1 MPRLANHYHNEIE
14 SKSDSC
20 KSLSQSGTATRPPPS
35 QRRRQRRCE
44 CHCGHRCRRCV
55 EWHWTLRQQPPR
67 WPCDATRTRTRARSG
82 GAVHTSS
89 RRDCESSQWCPV
101 HHDCPRCQLE
111 WRAATQC
118 GKRQKVSKFS
128 RVRVAIVI
136 QGAKRRRVHARSS
149 GCEPGGAC
157 VSFPKNL
164 RALHLPPLSP
174 YPKRTSAE
182 HRILLLAP

>member
-1 MPRLANHYHNEIE
+1 MKKNQPYVHIACILL
-14 SKSDSC
+14 S
-20 KSLSQSGTATRPPPS
+20 SLWLQHSINPMHEFNSHKCTSTPCPQGW
-35 QRRRQRRCE
+35 
-44 CHCGHRCRRCV
+44 CGRV
-55 EWHWTLRQQPPR
+55 WQ
-67 WPCDATRTRTRARSG
+67 G
-82 GAVHTSS
+82 TSS

-128 RVRVAIVI
+128 RVGVAIVI